1 MIFLVLEPP
10 GTPFVPLLRNM
21 YEIDDFHKLG
31 KQLAQYLQFSVIN
44 PSPYAMSDNVPIPSL
59 GQETVPVEH
68 RDDNNI
74 SRFRVP
80 GGGCCACMSH
90 DGIEEVRGI
99 SYGGVARGAISMS
112 NVYLANALI
121 HLACKASGGFD
132 ETGTR
137 CVNPNINIYGMK
149 PYALISNIAVI
160 ASILAALTMPPTGAI
175 IDYTRHRNQ
184 VGIWSA
190 VGLVVISAVQVATID
205 VSARCGIIFG

>member
-1 MIFLVLEPP
+1 
-10 GTPFVPLLRNM
+10 
-21 YEIDDFHKLG
+21 
-31 KQLAQYLQFSVIN
+31 
-44 PSPYAMSDNVPIPSL
+44 MSDNTPKTSI
-59 GQETVPVEH
+59 GQETVQPVVEA
-68 RDDNNI
+68 
-74 SRFRVP
+74 VP
-80 GGGCCACMSH
+80 VVEDENTLARAGGCCACLSH
-90 DGIEEVRGI
+90 DGIEEVRAITYGGI
-99 SYGGVARGAISMS
+99 SRGAISMS

-175 IDYTRHRNQ
+175 IDYTPYRRQ

-190 VGLVVISAVQVATID
+190 VLLVVISAVQVATID
-205 VSARCGIIFG
+205 VRADVS